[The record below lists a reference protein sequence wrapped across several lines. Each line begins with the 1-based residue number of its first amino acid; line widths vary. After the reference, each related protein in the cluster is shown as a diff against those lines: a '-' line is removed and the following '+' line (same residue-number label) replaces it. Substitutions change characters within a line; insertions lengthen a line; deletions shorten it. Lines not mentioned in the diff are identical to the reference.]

1 MSFHLTLERLRDAAL
16 TIPTAD
22 RQRGLKDNRLVL
34 LKDLRELLRAFDSV
48 DNMARELYEEVQKL
62 KKEIQSLKDLN
73 KESQATISKR
83 GFQINNLKKK
93 NLNVN

>member
-1 MSFHLTLERLRDAAL
+1 MSFKYTLERLRDAAL

-22 RQRGLKDNRLVL
+22 RQRGLRDNRLVL

-48 DNMARELYEEVQKL
+48 DSMARELYEEVQKL

-93 NLNVN
+93 KLNVN

>member
-1 MSFHLTLERLRDAAL
+1 MSFNHTLERLRDAAL
-16 TIPTAD
+16 DVPTSD
-22 RQRGLKDNRLVL
+22 KQRGLRENRLVS
-34 LKDLRELLRAFDSV
+34 LKDLRELLLRFDFV
-48 DNMARELYEEVQKL
+48 DNLAQETHAEVQKL

-93 NLNVN
+93 KLNVN

>member
-1 MSFHLTLERLRDAAL
+1 MSFHLTLERLRDAAKEV
-16 TIPTAD
+16 PTSD
-22 RQRGLKDNRLVL
+22 KQRGLRDNRLVL
-34 LKDLRELLRAFDSV
+34 LKDLREVLLKFDSV

-93 NLNVN
+93 KLNVN

>member
-1 MSFHLTLERLRDAAL
+1 MSFNHTLERLRDAAQEV
-16 TIPTAD
+16 PTSD
-22 RQRGLKDNRLVL
+22 KQRGLGDNRLVL
-34 LKDLRELLRAFDSV
+34 LKDLREILLRFDFV
-48 DNMARELYEEVQKL
+48 DNMAQETHAEVQRL

-93 NLNVN
+93 KLNVN